1 MIPYNPFAEAVIAEP
16 FAFYE
21 ALRRGPRAFPVEGTD
36 IYALSRYEDVV
47 HAARHHE
54 IFSSTGGV
62 GPEWD
67 PHPMMSMYDPPE
79 HTRLR
84 RIVARAFTPRTVS
97 ELAVSMRSETHAV
110 LDAFSAQGGGDFVTE
125 FAEPLVAG
133 MIANLIGLPPEFR
146 SAFRRWSVG
155 ITSVLGKNVP
165 SDEKAQAEDNRR
177 ELVRAL
183 RTLVATRTATPG
195 PGLVNALVDATHDER
210 LSEPELIA
218 FCVLLLVAG
227 FETTVNALA
236 NTAVTLMAVPERF
249 ERVCETREL
258 VSTAVDEAL
267 RLAPPV
273 HAFFRNTLSEARFP
287 DGSVIPEKKK
297 VMLLFASANRDA
309 AKFADPDTFIAN
321 RKESADHL
329 SFGSGVHTC
338 LGAPLAKQLLR
349 IVVDACV
356 ERVERLELR
365 SGVVFTNNTL
375 LRGYQ
380 ALPLDIKLRSAGS
393 L

>member
-1 MIPYNPFAEAVIAEP
+1 MIPYNPFAEEVIAEP
-16 FAFYE
+16 FKFYE
-21 ALRRGPRAFPVEGTD
+21 ELRQGPRAFAVAGTD
-36 IYALSRYEDVV
+36 IHVLSRYEDVV
-47 HAARHHE
+47 HAARQHE
-54 IFSSTGGV
+54 VFSSTGGV

-79 HTRLR
+79 HSRLR

-97 ELAVSMRSETHAV
+97 ELARAMESDTSAV
-110 LDAFSAQGGGDFVTE
+110 LTNFADKGGGDFVTE

-133 MIANLIGLPPEFR
+133 MIANLIGLPAEFR
-146 SAFRRWSVG
+146 GAFRRWSVG
-155 ITSVLGKNVP
+155 ITNVLGKNVP
-165 SDEKAQAEDNRR
+165 PDEVARAEDNRR
-177 ELVRAL
+177 DLVRTL
-183 RTLVATRTATPG
+183 RKLVAERKASPG
-195 PGLVNALVDATHDER
+195 PGLVNTLVDATEDER

-236 NTAVTLMAVPERF
+236 NTAVALIAEPELF
-249 ERVCETREL
+249 EAIRVRPEWTNG
-258 VSTAVDEAL
+258 AIDEAL

-287 DGSVIPEKKK
+287 DGSVIPEKQK
-297 VMLLFASANRDA
+297 VMLLFASANRDG
-309 AKFADPDTFIAN
+309 AKFAEPNRFVLG
-321 RKESADHL
+321 RKESAEHL

-349 IVVDACV
+349 VVVSACV
-356 ERVERLELR
+356 QRVEALELR
-365 SGVVFTNNTL
+365 SGVVSTNNTL

-380 ALPLDIKLRSAGS
+380 SLPVDIRLRAATK
-393 L
+393 